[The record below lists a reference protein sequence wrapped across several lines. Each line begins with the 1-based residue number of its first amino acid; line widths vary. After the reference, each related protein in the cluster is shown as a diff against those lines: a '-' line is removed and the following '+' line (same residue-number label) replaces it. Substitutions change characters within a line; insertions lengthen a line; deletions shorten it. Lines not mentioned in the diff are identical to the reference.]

1 MTALY
6 TDLKARIVEVARLL
20 EEKNLNHGRSGNIS
34 MRVPDS
40 NHVLITPSGLVKSRL
55 NTDDIVVIDTE
66 GRVVEGRWKPSSEVN
81 MHLAIY
87 KARNDVNA
95 IIHAHT
101 VYSTVLAVARK
112 PLPPIIEEAV
122 LFLGGEVRVAEFAP
136 YGTVQLAENVVR
148 ALGDRKAVLLASH
161 GVVAVGGSL
170 EEAVEVL
177 SLLERLSQVYVL
189 SEILTGGGTPVLHA
203 GSQSSS
209 RILT

>member
-203 GSQSSS
+203 GGQSSS

>member
-20 EEKNLNHGRSGNIS
+20 EEKNLNNGRSGNIS

-203 GSQSSS
+203 GGQSSS

>member
-34 MRVPDS
+34 MRVPGS

-189 SEILTGGGTPVLHA
+189 SEILTGGGTPLLHA
-203 GSQSSS
+203 GGQSSS